1 MVILN
6 HRLCCHD
13 LKQEIGSRLIS
24 SMGKRENDSIICIIC
39 VTHPPSRLV
48 VGVRISSRVFRSV
61 CRCRI
66 VKVVV
71 VELPVVFV
79 LVVESLEASLSLSW
93 SLVDAEMRVRK
104 CF

>member
-48 VGVRISSRVFRSV
+48 VGVELLVESLEVS
-61 CRCRI
+61 
-66 VKVVV
+66 VV
-71 VELPVVFV
+71 VEL
-79 LVVESLEASLSLSW
+79 L
-93 SLVDAEMRVRK
+93 K
-104 CF
+104 